1 MKKQGTVLPLQMSEG
16 FVSNIST
23 IGSWYDFMPK
33 LQTGTVLD
41 TATLYVR
48 CGIST
53 LALGAKRVFYYHGYG
68 DSPRYGES
76 IYASGYGF
84 LEGDGVPTPM
94 MTAYAVMTN
103 QLEDKTYVQSGKVGS
118 VWYHVFQGA
127 GGIVAVAWSDFGV
140 KSKVVLPLQ
149 VVAGTNFMGNAA
161 QFQDGGNS
169 VTVTLDRTPVYLKL
183 KALPTKKLA
192 VAVVPR

>member
-1 MKKQGTVLPLQMSEG
+1 MQMSEG
-16 FVSNIST
+16 FVSNISM

-41 TATLYVR
+41 TATLYIR

-76 IYASGYGF
+76 SYANGYGF

-94 MTAYAVMTN
+94 MAAYAVMTN
-103 QLEDKTYVQSGKVGS
+103 QLEDKKYVQSGKVGS

-127 GGIVAVAWSDFGV
+127 DGIVAVAWSDFGV
-140 KSKVVLPLQ
+140 KSKVALPLQ
-149 VVAGTNFMGNAA
+149 VLGATNFMGNAA
-161 QFQDGGNS
+161 PFQNS
-169 VTVTLDRTPVYLKL
+169 GTSATIALDRTPVYLKL
-183 KALPTKKLA
+183 KALPAKKLA
-192 VAVVPR
+192 VKVVP